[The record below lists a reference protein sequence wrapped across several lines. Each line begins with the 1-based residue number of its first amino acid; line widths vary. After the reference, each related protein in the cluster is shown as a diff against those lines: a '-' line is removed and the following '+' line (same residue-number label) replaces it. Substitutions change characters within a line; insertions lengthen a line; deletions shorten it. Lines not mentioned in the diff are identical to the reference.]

1 MLASRTSIPAPTQR
15 TYSSPG
21 RCDDPFAALALQ
33 WADPLVLA
41 CPDTLLHS
49 KTEPKCHS
57 IRKWPRH
64 PTPASGA
71 SVTQANPV
79 FEVGESHGSLTV
91 DNFQAPGRAACLH
104 RASPYPPV
112 SPGLQTVHQ
121 VEFGPSWRNPCARMA
136 QFRELAGTPGADTA
150 DPYCVSGV
158 FPAYNWRTA
167 IQCLYST

>member
-1 MLASRTSIPAPTQR
+1 MLASRTSIPALTQR

-21 RCDDPFAALALQ
+21 RRDDPFAALALQ
-33 WADPLVLA
+33 WAGPIVLA
-41 CPDTLLHS
+41 CPDTLLQS
-49 KTEPKCHS
+49 KTEPKWHS
-57 IRKWPRH
+57 IRKRPRH
-64 PTPASGA
+64 PTPASAA

-158 FPAYNWRTA
+158 FPAYNW
-167 IQCLYST
+167 